1 VGTGHSAQ
9 QNLIL
14 VSLTGTDDTV
24 RILSARKATR
34 TERKTIKKTL
44 VRKKR
49 PAKQDALRPEYR
61 FDYSKSK
68 PNRFAAEMSETAVA
82 VVLEPDVA
90 AVFKSSEAVNAL
102 LRSVISAMPSKRNQ
116 AR

>member
-1 VGTGHSAQ
+1 M
-9 QNLIL
+9 
-14 VSLTGTDDTV
+14 
-24 RILSARKATR
+24 
-34 TERKTIKKTL
+34 KKTL

-49 PAKQDALRPEYR
+49 PAKKDALRSEYR
-61 FDYSKSK
+61 FDYSKSR
-68 PNRFAAEMSETAVA
+68 PNHFAAKMSEGTVA

-102 LRSVISAMPSKRNQ
+102 LRSVISAMAPSKPDH